1 MLSVWSLFLQ
11 LVNSLVSLFVF
22 IRMFLSVILHFAMH
36 INTAYKLANILLA
49 LNNIDKDYVNGFDDV
64 TELDEGNLKVEKIKY
79 YLQ

>member
-1 MLSVWSLFLQ
+1 
-11 LVNSLVSLFVF
+11 
-22 IRMFLSVILHFAMH
+22 MH